1 MAEVDP
7 RARVLTGQHTVRTV
21 SGAVL
26 RFFLADA
33 LSLDPAAA
41 RWKPVTDVEF
51 QLAYEASL
59 FAKDPDGSAA
69 LRPNTRR
76 VQLTLD
82 ALAGPGGFFWSDGGA
97 EAGVM
102 TTNGKTPDA
111 CGLAPATVPAHASGG
126 AS

>member
-1 MAEVDP
+1 MGEVDP

-33 LSLDPAAA
+33 SRPESGAA
-41 RWKPVTDVEF
+41 RWKPVADIEF

-59 FAKDPDGSAA
+59 FAREPNGTAA
-69 LRPNTRR
+69 LRPNTQR
-76 VQLTLD
+76 VQLALD
-82 ALAGPGGFFWSDGGA
+82 ALAGPGSFFWSDGGA

-111 CGLAPATVPAHASGG
+111 CGLVPAALPAHASGG

>member
-1 MAEVDP
+1 MGEVDP

-33 LSLDPAAA
+33 LPLDPAAA
-41 RWKPVTDVEF
+41 RWKPVADVEF

-59 FAKDPDGSAA
+59 FTRDPNGTAA
-69 LRPNTRR
+69 LRPNTQR
-76 VQLTLD
+76 VQLALD
-82 ALAGPGGFFWSDGGA
+82 ALAGPGSFFWSDGGA

-111 CGLAPATVPAHASGG
+111 CGLVPAAVSARALGG

>member
-1 MAEVDP
+1 MGEVDP

-33 LSLDPAAA
+33 VPLDPAAA
-41 RWKPVTDVEF
+41 RWKPVADVEF

-59 FAKDPDGSAA
+59 FAKESNGSAA
-69 LRPNTRR
+69 LRPNTQR

-82 ALAGPGGFFWSDGGA
+82 ALAGPGSFFWSDGDA

-111 CGLAPATVPAHASGG
+111 CGLAPAAVPAHASGG